1 MKIQLW
7 KRKNYTKN
15 KYNLY
20 IRYRVNQN
28 KAKVESLGLW
38 EWILPGNNIE
48 KEHNEEVKIAC
59 EEILRRT
66 KDDVENGRSNIN
78 LEESNNQSFKNVF
91 FEFSNI
97 KNTNAV
103 YNFIFSQ
110 NKKVESA
117 KTNDINEK
125 FLLET
130 KESIEKNILLNEIT
144 GSTAVKYWNN
154 FKTVLI
160 NLNKNKLCEYPSISG
175 IKFKHKRKEKKYFT
189 KNELERIKKIKSK
202 KYHELIKAFLF
213 TCATG
218 VKIGILEKL
227 KWKDIIDSKNYNYV
241 EISKKG
247 ETYIVPIDNQTTK
260 IIGKRR
266 DDNKNIFE
274 INQKKSSRSKIF
286 KRILKEA
293 KIDKVKKY
301 SDGVNTFAKNMY
313 QKTKNIFLI
322 SSALGHN
329 SINKTK
335 EIYPYMNELDFIGNY
350 FKIDINKKDNNEN
363 KKEKTLFKKGNL
375 LSYRKDTL

>member
-38 EWILPGNNIE
+38 EWIQPGNNIE

-117 KTNDINEK
+117 KINDINEK

-260 IIGKRR
+260 ILGKRR

-301 SDGVNTFAKNMY
+301 SDGVNTFAKNTY